1 MKASVQENQCFL
13 AELMSGNLGIY
24 TIREQ
29 WRLVDDVDVSRL
41 RDAFFYV
48 LKSSVNLN
56 RVFYFDDDSVLN
68 SRETDS
74 IPLWSTDDIEFNM
87 QEAPLIRAGMYEKD
101 GEKFFKIQFHHSLMD
116 GWSLGL
122 FIKDLQNAYAQ
133 KSISFVNN
141 LKSYVD
147 SFQEFVPKNRKWKRY
162 DFLSDSVDP
171 ESEGT
176 IIHLN
181 ERTVEK
187 LKRESIEN
195 RTTLFPLLISKISKM
210 MLALS
215 GETSAEYAIP
225 FSARNNSNI
234 NDIGMFVD
242 TQLLELNTISPAEIQ
257 NKLLEL
263 ISTPNSL
270 YKYSG
275 SPKIMLNFLD
285 LNTLKFALSKDGYPI
300 SYVPKYALFDLQL
313 EFRNVGNRLDVS
325 VTHRVGVLNDKNT
338 FYEKIENCLSGES
351 DD

>member
-29 WRLVDDVDVSRL
+29 WKLADDIDVSCL

-48 LKSSVNLN
+48 VKSSVNLN

-68 SRETDS
+68 SKETDS
-74 IPLWSTDDIEFNM
+74 LPLWSTEDIEFNM
-87 QEAPLIRAGMYEKD
+87 QEAPLIRAGVYEKD
-101 GEKFFKIQFHHSLMD
+101 NEKFFKIQFHHSLMD

-122 FIKDLQNAYAQ
+122 FIKDLQHAYAQ
-133 KSISFVNN
+133 KPVSFVNN
-141 LKSYVD
+141 SKSCRN
-147 SFQEFVPKNRKWKRY
+147 SFNEFIRSDRKWKKY
-162 DFLSDSVDP
+162 GFLSDSVGP
-171 ESEGT
+171 ESEG
-176 IIHLN
+176 IVIRLD
-181 ERTVEK
+181 ERTVEN
-187 LKRESIEN
+187 LKKESIEN

-210 MLALS
+210 ILALS
-215 GETSAEYAIP
+215 GETSVEYAIP

-242 TQLLELNTISPAEIQ
+242 TQLLESDSISPAEIQ

-263 ISTPNSL
+263 ISNPDSL

-275 SPKIMLNFLD
+275 APGIMLNFLD
-285 LNTLKFALSKDGYPI
+285 LNSLKFALSKDGYPI
-300 SYVPKYALFDLQL
+300 SYVTKYALFDLQL
-313 EFRNVGNRLDVS
+313 EFRSVGNRLDVS
-325 VTHRVGVLNDKNT
+325 ITHRLGVLNDTST
-338 FYEKIENCLSGES
+338 FHKKIENCLSGES

>member
-122 FIKDLQNAYAQ
+122 FVKDLQNAYAQ
-133 KSISFVNN
+133 KPIFFVNN
-141 LKSYVD
+141 SKSCVN
-147 SFQEFVPKNRKWKRY
+147 SFHEFTPENRKWKEY
-162 DFLSDSVDP
+162 AFLSDSIGS
-171 ESEGT
+171 ESEG
-176 IIHLN
+176 IVIHLD
-181 ERTVEK
+181 EKTVEN
-187 LKRESIEN
+187 LKKESIEN
-195 RTTLFPLLISKISKM
+195 RTTLFPLLIGKISKM
-210 MLALS
+210 IFELS
-215 GETSAEYAIP
+215 NESNVEYAIP

-263 ISTPNSL
+263 ITAPNSL

-300 SYVPKYALFDLQL
+300 SYVTKYALFDLQL
-313 EFRNVGNRLDVS
+313 EFRNVENRLDVS
-325 VTHRVGVLNDKNT
+325 VAHRVGVLNDKSA
-338 FYEKIENCLSGES
+338 FYKKIEDCLSGES